1 MDLSLTVKSEFD
13 NVYNESLEKAL
24 KHYLKPD
31 YLTDDNL
38 YMCENCQ
45 EKVSKYFDIG

>member
-24 KHYLKPD
+24 KYYLKPET
-31 YLTDDNL
+31 LEGDNL
-38 YMCENCQ
+38 YFCEKCN
-45 EKVSKYFDIG
+45 EKVIK